1 MNYKVSVV
9 VFLLN
14 VCALSVCSAVS
25 NHLVVRK
32 VSSAK
37 IAEAMALE
45 QGYDATATTNVARF
59 QSAVLLR
66 LARTAQQCDPTGAPL
81 LIGHAEWFEAFLHKH
96 RLTRSE
102 APTFARLAYEHQQD
116 QIVDYR
122 PGRVISAVK
131 RGEKPVFAVNVKVTW
146 PETETLPDKYS
157 FEDTLST
164 PNLKVTNHRV
174 ITYRLLDFGDMIA
187 VDQIRGLTGRP
198 TTGLLGFLFRFIG
211 EGLVVQSR
219 MMVSND
225 GLLIARARSKKGVFG
240 LTTTVTVHPNGKME
254 KGLPAGRKDLRLLEK
269 RLKERF
275 EIEYVP
281 FTPENRMDAQ

>member
-1 MNYKVSVV
+1 MKYKVSVV

-14 VCALSVCSAVS
+14 VCALSVCSAAS

-32 VSSAK
+32 VSTAE

-45 QGYDATATTNVARF
+45 QGYDATAITNVARF

-66 LARTAQQCDPTGAPL
+66 LARAAQQCDPTGAPL

-96 RLTRSE
+96 RLTPSE

-211 EGLVVQSR
+211 EGRVVQSR
-219 MMVSND
+219 MTVSKD
-225 GLLIARARSKKGVFG
+225 GLLIARAHSKKGLFG
-240 LTTTVTVHPNGKME
+240 VTTTVTVQPDGKME

-281 FTPENRMDAQ
+281 FTPENRMDAR